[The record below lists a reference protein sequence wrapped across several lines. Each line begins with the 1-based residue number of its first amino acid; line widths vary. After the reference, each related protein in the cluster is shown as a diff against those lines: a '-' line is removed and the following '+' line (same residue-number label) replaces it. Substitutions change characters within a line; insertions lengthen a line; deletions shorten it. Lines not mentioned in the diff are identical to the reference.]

1 MPDDTDA
8 PPEPAQVPDGAVQD
22 IDIQT
27 EMEQSFLDYAM
38 SVITARALPDVR
50 DGLKPVHRRI
60 LWGMYDQGNR
70 PNRPYVKCARV
81 VGDVMGKYHPHGDQA
96 IYDALVRLGQIFSLR
111 HPLIDPHGNF
121 GSPNDPP
128 AAMRY
133 TECRLH
139 ELAMRLLDGID
150 EQTVDFAE
158 NFDSTERE
166 PVVLPSRFPNLL
178 VNGSQGIAVG
188 MATNIPPHNLGEVID
203 AVNHLLENPEATTT
217 ELMEFVKGPDFPT
230 RGRIMGFQGIRD
242 AYTTGQGTIKV
253 RALAEI
259 EESGNKTRIV
269 VTEIPYQTSA
279 EVIEEK
285 VADLVN
291 RRVIDGIRQIHNESA
306 KGQTK
311 LVFEL
316 KRDAPAL
323 VVLNNLYKY
332 SPLQT
337 SFPVN
342 MVALADGVPRTMTL
356 RDCLAA
362 YAGHQQ
368 EVVRRRT
375 EFRLDEARR
384 REHILEGLVRA
395 VEMIDEIITAIRASE
410 NRAAARTTLMG
421 EQFEFSEIQANHI
434 LDMALGR
441 LTQLGTQ
448 ELNDE
453 LAQKRALIVEL
464 EAILADDSKL
474 RAVIREEL
482 LEVRNGYAN
491 ERRTQIMADQGEF
504 NIEDLIDDE
513 ELIFSLSAAGYAKT
527 VVPDEFKTQGR
538 GGKGVIGANLKDG
551 DYIATLIHTTAHA
564 YLMFFTSMGRVFRIK
579 VHEVPRTSRTAR
591 GIAIVNLLHLA
602 PDETISAVIDTRDY
616 ETMRYLLFV
625 TQRGVVKRTRF
636 LEYDKTRTRG
646 LIAIN
651 LKEGDELVRVLAT
664 RGSDDVCLVSATG
677 QLMRFSE
684 TEVRSM
690 GRNAAGV
697 RGMKLRGDDVVV
709 AASAVQ
715 PGDEMLLVTDQ
726 GFGKRMPLDEFRA
739 KHRGGLGMRAMRMMD
754 GRGTVVAAR
763 VVTPED
769 EVFVVAS
776 NGVTIRMP
784 VSSISVKGR
793 QASGV
798 RVMSLAEGQLVA
810 AVAPVLS
817 TVEDEE

>member
-1 MPDDTDA
+1 MSDEPDIL
-8 PPEPAQVPDGAVQD
+8 PEPGETPSGTIQD

-96 IYDALVRLGQIFSLR
+96 IYDALVRLGQAFSLR

-150 EQTVDFAE
+150 EQTVDFSD
-158 NFDSTERE
+158 NFDSTEQE

-203 AVNHLLENPEATTT
+203 AVNHLLENPEATN
-217 ELMEFVKGPDFPT
+217 ESLMEFVKGPDFPT
-230 RGRIMGFQGIRD
+230 RGLIMGHQGIRD
-242 AYTTGQGTIKV
+242 AYTTGQGAIKV
-253 RALAEI
+253 RAAAEI
-259 EESGNKTRIV
+259 VEDGARARIV

-279 EVIEEK
+279 EIIEEK

-306 KGQTK
+306 KGQTR

-316 KRDAPAL
+316 KKDAPAL
-323 VVLNNLYKY
+323 VVLNNLYKH

-337 SFPVN
+337 SFTVN

-356 RDCLAA
+356 RDCLAS
-362 YAGHQQ
+362 YAAHQQ
-368 EVVRRRT
+368 EVVSRRT
-375 EFRLDEARR
+375 QFRLDEARR

-395 VEMIDEIITAIRASE
+395 VDRIDEIIAAIRASE
-410 NRAAARTTLMG
+410 NRGVARATLMG

-434 LDMALGR
+434 LDLPLGR
-441 LTQLGTQ
+441 LTQLGRQ

-453 LAQKRALIVEL
+453 LAEKRVLILEL
-464 EAILADDSKL
+464 EAILADEAKL

-482 LEVRNGYAN
+482 LEVREGYAT
-491 ERRTQIMADQGEF
+491 ERRTLIVADEGDID
-504 NIEDLIDDE
+504 IEALIDDE
-513 ELIFSLSAAGYAKT
+513 DLMFSLSAAGYVKT
-527 VVPDEFKTQGR
+527 VTPDEFKTQGR

-551 DYIATLIHTTAHA
+551 DYIASLIHTTAHA
-564 YLMFFTSMGRVFRIK
+564 YLMFFTNRGRVYRIK

-591 GIAIVNLLHLA
+591 GMAIVNLLQLA
-602 PDETISAVIDTRDY
+602 PEESISAVIDTRDY

-625 TQRGVVKRTRF
+625 TRKGMVKRTRF
-636 LEYDKTRTRG
+636 LEYDKTRSRG

-651 LKEGDELVRVLAT
+651 LREGDELVRVMPT
-664 RGSDDVCLVSATG
+664 SGSDDICLVSASG

-684 TEVRSM
+684 DEVRAM

-697 RGMKLRGDDVVV
+697 WGMRLRGDDVVV

-715 PGDEMLLVTDQ
+715 SGDEMLLVTDQ
-726 GFGKRMPLDEFRA
+726 GFGKRTPLDEFRA
-739 KHRGGLGMRAMRMMD
+739 KRRGGLGMRAMRMMD
-754 GRGTVVAAR
+754 GRGRVVAAR
-763 VVTPED
+763 VVAPED
-769 EVFVVAS
+769 EVFMVAS
-776 NGVTIRMP
+776 NGVTIRIP
-784 VSSISVKGR
+784 VSSVSVKGR
-793 QASGV
+793 EASGV
-798 RVMSLAEGQLVA
+798 RVMSLAEDQLVA

-817 TVEDEE
+817 NSEDED

>member
-1 MPDDTDA
+1 VSDKPDDVFESEDA
-8 PPEPAQVPDGAVQD
+8 LGGTVQD

-96 IYDALVRLGQIFSLR
+96 IYDALVRLGQLFSLR

-133 TECRLH
+133 TECRLD

-150 EQTVDFAE
+150 EQTVDFSD
-158 NFDSTERE
+158 NFDSTEQE
-166 PVVLPSRFPNLL
+166 PLVLPSRFPNLL

-203 AVNHLLENPEATTT
+203 AVNHLLENPEATS
-217 ELMEFVKGPDFPT
+217 EDLMAFVRGPDFPT
-230 RGRIMGFQGIRD
+230 RGLIMGYRGIRE
-242 AYTTGQGTIKV
+242 AYTTGQGAIKV
-253 RALAEI
+253 RAAAEI
-259 EESGNKTRIV
+259 VESGANTRIV

-306 KGQTK
+306 KGQTR

-316 KRDAPAL
+316 KKDAPAL
-323 VVLNNLYKY
+323 VVLNNLYKH
-332 SPLQT
+332 SPLQ
-337 SFPVN
+337 SNFSVN
-342 MVALADGVPRTMTL
+342 MVALVDGVPRTMTL
-356 RDCLAA
+356 RECLTA
-362 YAGHQQ
+362 YAAHQQ

-395 VEMIDEIITAIRASE
+395 VDLIDEIIAAIRASE
-410 NRAAARTTLMG
+410 NRAAARATLTG
-421 EQFEFSEIQANHI
+421 EQYGFSEIQANHI
-434 LDMALGR
+434 LDLPLGR
-441 LTQLGTQ
+441 LTQLGRQ
-448 ELNDE
+448 ELSDE
-453 LAQKRALIVEL
+453 LADKRALIVEL
-464 EAILADDSKL
+464 EAILADSRKL

-482 LEVRNGYAN
+482 LAVREAYAN
-491 ERRTQIMADQGEF
+491 DRRTQIAADEGDID
-504 NIEDLIDDE
+504 IEALIDDE
-513 ELIFSLSAAGYAKT
+513 DLMFSLSAAGYVKT
-527 VVPDEFKTQGR
+527 VAPDEFKTQGR

-551 DYIATLIHTTAHA
+551 DYIANLIHTTAHA
-564 YLMFFTSMGRVFRIK
+564 YLLFFTNLGRVYRIK
-579 VHEVPRTSRTAR
+579 AHEVPRTSRTAR
-591 GIAIVNLLHLA
+591 GMAIVNLLQLA
-602 PDETISAVIDTRDY
+602 PEETVSAVIDTRDY

-625 TQRGVVKRTRF
+625 TRQGVVKRTRF
-636 LEYDKTRTRG
+636 LEYDKNRSRG
-646 LIAIN
+646 LIALN
-651 LKEGDELVRVLAT
+651 LRSGDELVRVLPT
-664 RGSDDVCLVSATG
+664 TGSDDICLISASG
-677 QLMRFSE
+677 QLMRFE
-684 TEVRSM
+684 ENEVRAM

-697 RGMKLRGDDVVV
+697 RGMRLRDDDVVV

-726 GFGKRMPLDEFRA
+726 GFGKRTSLDEFRP

-763 VVTPED
+763 VVLPED
-769 EVFVVAS
+769 EVFMVAS
-776 NGVTIRMP
+776 NGVTIRIP
-784 VSSISVKGR
+784 VSSVSVMGR
-793 QASGV
+793 DASGV
-798 RVMSLAEGQLVA
+798 RVMSLAKEQLVV

-817 TVEDEE
+817 SAAEEQ

>member
-1 MPDDTDA
+1 MSDKPDDVFESEDA
-8 PPEPAQVPDGAVQD
+8 LGGTVQD

-96 IYDALVRLGQIFSLR
+96 IYDALVRLGQLFSLR

-133 TECRLH
+133 TECRLD

-150 EQTVDFAE
+150 EQTVDFSD
-158 NFDSTERE
+158 NFDSTEQE
-166 PVVLPSRFPNLL
+166 PLVLPSRFPNLL

-203 AVNHLLENPEATTT
+203 AVNHLLENPEATS
-217 ELMEFVKGPDFPT
+217 EDLMAFVRGPDFPT
-230 RGRIMGFQGIRD
+230 SGLIMGYRGIRE
-242 AYTTGQGTIKV
+242 AYTTGQGAIKV
-253 RALAEI
+253 RAAAEI
-259 EESGNKTRIV
+259 VESGANTRIV

-306 KGQTK
+306 KGQTR

-316 KRDAPAL
+316 KKDAPAL
-323 VVLNNLYKY
+323 VVLNNLYKH
-332 SPLQT
+332 SPLQ
-337 SFPVN
+337 SNFSVN
-342 MVALADGVPRTMTL
+342 MVALVDGVPRTMTL
-356 RDCLAA
+356 RECLTA
-362 YAGHQQ
+362 YAAHQQ

-395 VEMIDEIITAIRASE
+395 VDLIDEIIAAIRASE
-410 NRAAARTTLMG
+410 NRAAARATLTG
-421 EQFEFSEIQANHI
+421 EQYGFSEIQANHI
-434 LDMALGR
+434 LDLPLGR
-441 LTQLGTQ
+441 LTQLGRQ
-448 ELNDE
+448 ELSDE
-453 LAQKRALIVEL
+453 LADKRALIVEL
-464 EAILADDSKL
+464 EAILADSRKL

-482 LEVRNGYAN
+482 LAVREAYAN
-491 ERRTQIMADQGEF
+491 DRRTQIAADEGDID
-504 NIEDLIDDE
+504 IEALIDDE
-513 ELIFSLSAAGYAKT
+513 DLMFSLSAAGYVKT
-527 VVPDEFKTQGR
+527 VAPDEFKTQGR

-551 DYIATLIHTTAHA
+551 DYIANLIHTTAHA
-564 YLMFFTSMGRVFRIK
+564 YLLFFTNLGRVYRIK
-579 VHEVPRTSRTAR
+579 AHEVPRTSRIAR
-591 GIAIVNLLHLA
+591 GMAIVNLLQLA
-602 PDETISAVIDTRDY
+602 PEETVSAVIDTRDY

-625 TQRGVVKRTRF
+625 TRQGVVKRTRF
-636 LEYDKTRTRG
+636 LEYDKNRSRG
-646 LIAIN
+646 LIALN
-651 LKEGDELVRVLAT
+651 LRSGDELVRVLPT
-664 RGSDDVCLVSATG
+664 TGSDDICLISASG
-677 QLMRFSE
+677 QLMRFE
-684 TEVRSM
+684 ENEVRAM

-697 RGMKLRGDDVVV
+697 RGMRLRDDDVVV

-726 GFGKRMPLDEFRA
+726 GFGKRTSLDEFRP

-763 VVTPED
+763 VVLPED
-769 EVFVVAS
+769 EVFMVAS
-776 NGVTIRMP
+776 NGVTIRIP
-784 VSSISVKGR
+784 VSSVSVMGR
-793 QASGV
+793 DASGV
-798 RVMSLAEGQLVA
+798 RVMSLAKEQLVV

-817 TVEDEE
+817 SAAEEQ

>member
-1 MPDDTDA
+1 MSLEPEEA
-8 PPEPAQVPDGAVQD
+8 PVGSIQD

-38 SVITARALPDVR
+38 SVITARALPDAR

-96 IYDALVRLGQIFSLR
+96 IYDALVRLGQSFSLR

-150 EQTVDFAE
+150 EQTVDFAD
-158 NFDSTERE
+158 NFDTTEQE

-188 MATNIPPHNLGEVID
+188 MATNIPPHNLGEIIN
-203 AVNHLLENPEATTT
+203 AVNHLLENPEATN
-217 ELMEFVKGPDFPT
+217 EGLMEFVRGPDFPT
-230 RGRIMGFQGIRD
+230 RGRIMGHQGIRD
-242 AYTTGQGTIKV
+242 AYATGQGTIKV
-253 RALAEI
+253 RASAEI
-259 EESGNKTRIV
+259 VESGSTTRIV
-269 VTEIPYQTSA
+269 VTELPYQTSA

-337 SFPVN
+337 SFPIN
-342 MVALADGVPRTMTL
+342 MVALTDGVPRTLTL
-356 RDCLAA
+356 RDCLVA
-362 YAGHQQ
+362 YADHQQ

-375 EFRLDEARR
+375 QFRLDEARR
-384 REHILEGLVRA
+384 REHILVGLVRA
-395 VEMIDEIITAIRASE
+395 VDMIDEIIAAIRASDD
-410 NRAAARTTLMG
+410 RAAARIILMG

-453 LAQKRALIVEL
+453 LTEKRVLIVEL
-464 EAILADDSKL
+464 EAVLADDAKL

-482 LEVRNGYAN
+482 LEVREAFAT
-491 ERRTQIMADQGEF
+491 ERRTQIMADEGDI

-513 ELIFSLSAAGYAKT
+513 DLVFSLSAAGYVKT
-527 VVPDEFKTQGR
+527 VAPDEFKPQGR

-564 YLMFFTSMGRVFRIK
+564 YLMFFTNTGRVYRIK
-579 VHEVPRTSRTAR
+579 AHEVPRTSRTAR
-591 GIAIVNLLHLA
+591 GMAIVNLLHLT

-616 ETMRYLLFV
+616 ETMRYLLFA
-625 TQRGVVKRTRF
+625 TRRGVVKRTRF
-636 LEYDKTRTRG
+636 LEYDKSRSRG
-646 LIAIN
+646 FIAIN
-651 LKEGDELVRVLAT
+651 LREGDELVRVLPT
-664 RGSDDVCLVSATG
+664 RGKDDICLVSATG
-677 QLMRFSE
+677 QLMRFAE
-684 TEVRSM
+684 EEVRAV

-697 RGMKLRGDDVVV
+697 WGMRLRGDDVVV

-715 PGDEMLLVTDQ
+715 SGDEMLLVTDQ
-726 GFGKRMPLDEFRA
+726 GFGKRISLDEFRA

-763 VVTPED
+763 VVAPED

-776 NGVTIRMP
+776 NGTTIRIP
-784 VSSISVKGR
+784 VSSVSVMGR

-798 RVMSLAEGQLVA
+798 RVMSLSEDQLVA

-817 TVEDEE
+817 TSDGEE

>member
-1 MPDDTDA
+1 MPDEPDTSPESEGA
-8 PPEPAQVPDGAVQD
+8 PVGSIQD

-60 LWGMYDQGNR
+60 LWGMYDQGTR

-96 IYDALVRLGQIFSLR
+96 IYDALVRLGQSFSLR
-111 HPLIDPHGNF
+111 HPLVDPHGNF

-150 EQTVDFAE
+150 EQTVDFAD
-158 NFDSTERE
+158 NFDATEQE
-166 PVVLPSRFPNLL
+166 PKVLPARFPNLL

-203 AVNHLLENPEATTT
+203 AVNHLLENPEATA
-217 ELMEFVKGPDFPT
+217 EALMEFVKGPDFPT
-230 RGRIMGFQGIRD
+230 RGRIMGYQGIRD
-242 AYTTGQGTIKV
+242 AYATGQGTIKV
-253 RALAEI
+253 RASAEI
-259 EESGNKTRIV
+259 VESGASTRIV

-291 RRVIDGIRQIHNESA
+291 RRVIEGIRQIHNESA
-306 KGQTK
+306 KGRTK

-356 RDCLAA
+356 RDCLTA

-395 VEMIDEIITAIRASE
+395 VDMIDAIIAAIRASE
-410 NRAAARTTLMG
+410 NRPAARATLMG
-421 EQFEFSEIQANHI
+421 DRFDFSEIQANHI

-453 LAQKRALIVEL
+453 LAEKRALIVEL
-464 EAILADDSKL
+464 EAILADDSML

-482 LEVRNGYAN
+482 LKVREEFATD
-491 ERRTQIMADQGEF
+491 RRTQIMADDGDI

-513 ELIFSLSAAGYAKT
+513 DLIFSLSAAGYVKT
-527 VVPDEFKTQGR
+527 VAPDEFKTQGR

-564 YLMFFTSMGRVFRIK
+564 YLMFFTNMGRVYRIK
-579 VHEVPRTSRTAR
+579 AHEVPRTSRTAR
-591 GIAIVNLLHLA
+591 GMAIVNMLHLA
-602 PDETISAVIDTRDY
+602 PDETVSAVIDTRDY

-625 TQRGVVKRTRF
+625 TRRGVVKRTRF
-636 LEYDKTRTRG
+636 LEYDKSRSRG

-651 LKEGDELVRVLAT
+651 LREGDELVRVLPT
-664 RGSDDVCLVSATG
+664 GGGDDICLVSESG
-677 QLMRFSE
+677 RLMRFPES
-684 TEVRSM
+684 EVRSM
-690 GRNAAGV
+690 GRSAAGV
-697 RGMKLRGDDVVV
+697 RGMRLKDDDVVV

-715 PGDEMLLVTDQ
+715 PGEEMLLATDQ
-726 GFGKRMPLDEFRA
+726 GFGKRVPLDHFRA
-739 KHRGGLGMRAMRMMD
+739 KRRGGQGVIAMKLPG
-754 GRGTVVAAR
+754 GRGAVVAAR
-763 VVTPED
+763 VASPDD
-769 EVFVVAS
+769 EVFAVAS
-776 NGVTIRMP
+776 NGATIRIP
-784 VSSISVKGR
+784 VSSVSVQG
-793 QASGV
+793 AHAAGV
-798 RVMSLAEGQLVA
+798 RVMTLTEDQTLAA
-810 AVAPVLS
+810 IAPVLS
-817 TVEDEE
+817 ASEDEE